1 MATPPSHLSFEEE
14 IVASVSNPGDSGH
27 AVGSARTELATAE
40 LFVDGRYRVVREIA
54 TGGMGTVVEAIHLHT
69 GRAVALKRILEVET
83 IRDELLAR
91 LAREANVLGAVSHP
105 GVVEVLDAQLS
116 AEGPSYLVM
125 EKLVGR
131 TLEGLLLARPRMPVA
146 AVAVMG
152 AAVASALAYV
162 HERGFVHRDVK
173 PANVFLAR
181 DRFRGELVKLIDFG
195 LATVVDGDVPTP
207 DLRQLTRTGETVGT
221 PAYMAPEQLGGLAV
235 DERAD
240 IYALAAT
247 LYESLTG
254 VLPGGDSLAAVIER
268 VTAGRPH
275 RPVAELCEELS
286 PRLAST
292 IDACLAP
299 SRDARPPL
307 AALRLAL
314 EEEAARGGAVEL
326 LGSAVEAEPTD
337 SPIPLRRRRHP
348 RFAFVTRFRVRRH
361 DGTVLTGTTEELSPH
376 GVQARLPATRVLEGP
391 MRLEIALPSR
401 RVYVDGDLR
410 WCRAAGAW
418 QVAGFALGTES
429 TGALAEH
436 VRELAIRYRAD
447 ARGQ

>member
-116 AEGPSYLVM
+116 VEGPSYLVM

-286 PRLAST
+286 PRLSST

-348 RFAFVTRFRVRRH
+348 RFAFVTRFRVRLH

>member
-14 IVASVSNPGDSGH
+14 IVAAVSNPGDSGH

-116 AEGPSYLVM
+116 VEGPSYLVM

-348 RFAFVTRFRVRRH
+348 RFAFVTRFRVRLH

>member
-1 MATPPSHLSFEEE
+1 MATPPSHLSFDEE
-14 IVASVSNPGDSGH
+14 IVASVSNPGESAH
-27 AVGSARTELATAE
+27 AVGSARTELASE
-40 LFVDGRYRVVREIA
+40 VFVDGRYRVVREIA
-54 TGGMGTVVEAIHLHT
+54 TGGMGVVVEAIHLHT
-69 GRAVALKRILEVET
+69 GRSVALKRILEVET

-91 LAREANVLGAVSHP
+91 LGREANVLGAVSHP
-105 GVVEVLDAQLS
+105 GVVEVLDARLS

-131 TLEGLLLARPRMPVA
+131 TLEGLLLARPRMPVPT
-146 AVAVMG
+146 VAVLG
-152 AAVASALAYV
+152 AAVASALSYV

-195 LATVVDGDVPTP
+195 LATVVDGDAPAEV
-207 DLRQLTRTGETVGT
+207 RHLTRTGETVGT

-275 RPVAELCEELS
+275 RPVAELCQELS
-286 PRLAST
+286 PRLATT
-292 IDACLAP
+292 IDACLSP

-314 EEEAARGGAVEL
+314 EEEAARWGTVEL

-348 RFAFVTRFRVRRH
+348 RFAFVTRFRVRLH

-376 GVQARLPATRVLEGP
+376 GVQVRLPATRVLEGP

-436 VRELAIRYRAD
+436 VRELAIRYRAVAD
-447 ARGQ
+447 GE

>member
-348 RFAFVTRFRVRRH
+348 RFAFVTRFRVRLH